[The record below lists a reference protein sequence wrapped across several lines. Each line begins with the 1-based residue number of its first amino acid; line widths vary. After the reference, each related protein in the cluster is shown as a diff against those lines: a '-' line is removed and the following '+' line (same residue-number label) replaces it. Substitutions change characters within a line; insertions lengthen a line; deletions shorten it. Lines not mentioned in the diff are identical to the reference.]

1 MKHGAASQS
10 RRQLSQVHN
19 SMDGGQDL
27 LNDLISVTDGVNE
40 VPNFMEIEVAKGPG
54 AVIIN

>member
-1 MKHGAASQS
+1 MKHGAASQG

-40 VPNFMEIEVAKGPG
+40 VPNLMEIEVAKGPG
-54 AVIIN
+54 AVIMN

>member
-40 VPNFMEIEVAKGPG
+40 VPNLMEIEVAKGPG
-54 AVIIN
+54 AVIMN